1 MSQASGGTASG
12 GSMTGKQLEE
22 HLTTIAA
29 KAKALRDAG
38 VVGRLTIGDVSFELA
53 DVMLPPAPQQGG
65 EQSNPIDDADTFGGT
80 MPERKGPIMPRLADG
95 PRTTAE
101 DEE

>member
-1 MSQASGGTASG
+1 MPQDSGGTTPG
-12 GSMTGKQLEE
+12 GRMTGKQLEE

-38 VVGRLTIGDVSFELA
+38 VVGRVTIGDVSFELA
-53 DVMLPPAPQQGG
+53 DVLPPPAPQ
-65 EQSNPIDDADTFGGT
+65 SVDDQRALDDPDTFGGA

-95 PRTTAE
+95 PRTTPE

>member
-1 MSQASGGTASG
+1 MKA
-12 GSMTGKQLEE
+12 KDLEE
-22 HLTTIAA
+22 QLATIAA

-38 VVGRLTIGDVSFELA
+38 VVGRVTIGDVSFELA
-53 DVMLPPAPQQGG
+53 DIIPTPLPQSDTDQG
-65 EQSNPIDDADTFGGT
+65 SALDDPDSYGGSV
-80 MPERKGPIMPRLADG
+80 PERKGPIMPRLADG